1 MNRLSSPRVIITI
14 TLLIGIIAISFSA
27 ILVKWSAAPVSI
39 IASHRLLLTVL
50 LMSPFLYRY
59 WPEMKRLSAKT
70 YYKLVWSGL
79 CLGLHFLFWM
89 GSLRF
94 TSVAS
99 STAILTLEPVV
110 VMLGSYLV
118 FRHRTSRSAI
128 IAMMIAILGTI
139 LIGWGDFQFSG
150 DALLGDLLSLIGM
163 AVVAVHV
170 ILGKSLREE
179 ISAFVYSWWVFLIG
193 GILLVFYNLI
203 EGYALWDYNETEW
216 MLFLLLAI
224 IPTIFGHLLFNWLL
238 KYVSATTVSM
248 SVLGE
253 PLGATILAYFLL
265 NENITMTQ
273 FGAGILL
280 LFGVGLFIKNQ
291 EK

>member
-1 MNRLSSPRVIITI
+1 
-14 TLLIGIIAISFSA
+14 
-27 ILVKWSAAPVSI
+27 
-39 IASHRLLLTVL
+39 
-50 LMSPFLYRY
+50 
-59 WPEMKRLSAKT
+59 
-70 YYKLVWSGL
+70 
-79 CLGLHFLFWM
+79 
-89 GSLRF
+89 
-94 TSVAS
+94 
-99 STAILTLEPVV
+99 
-110 VMLGSYLV
+110 MLGSYLV

-224 IPTIFGHLLFNWLL
+224 IPTIFGHFLFNWLL